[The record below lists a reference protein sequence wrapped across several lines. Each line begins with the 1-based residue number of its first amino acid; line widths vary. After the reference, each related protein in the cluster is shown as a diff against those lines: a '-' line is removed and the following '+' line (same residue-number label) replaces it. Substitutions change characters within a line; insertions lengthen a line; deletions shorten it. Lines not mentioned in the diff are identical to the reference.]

1 MGADSGAA
9 PDDSM
14 EFNNDPSDIRPTLKK
29 KKNKKRGSFG
39 HNDASRNPGG
49 ATSCFSCLNPGHIS
63 HMNSHIENRR
73 DIKDLRK
80 SWGGTHATALGEN
93 SQITQE
99 NPESGKNKH
108 NERPLTF
115 TEKYKPKNKG
125 KIKKY
130 RESEPCRTL
139 KNDGLY
145 EDIYQ
150 GMYGD
155 MQEDQNKTQVLHN
168 ESECAK

>member
-1 MGADSGAA
+1 
-9 PDDSM
+9 M
-14 EFNNDPSDIRPTLKK
+14 EFNNDPADNRPTLKK
-29 KKNKKRGSFG
+29 KKHKRKGSMG
-39 HNDASRNPGG
+39 HNNASGNS

-99 NPESGKNKH
+99 NQEPEMARQT
-108 NERPLTF
+108 ERPLTF

-125 KIKKY
+125 KTKRY
-130 RESEPCRTL
+130 RESEPFRTL

-150 GMYGD
+150 GMYDG
-155 MQEDQNKTQVLHN
+155 MQDDQNKTQDLHK